1 MTHLRF
7 CTMYA
12 HWSKDEE
19 NTGRNNELGKMHAQK
34 AMLELGIKYSHSTPQ
49 SMGDSW
55 WFWNC
60 SNTPEKLP
68 GFLSILRLDP
78 MEQIGLGLSADQAKA
93 IKSFNTMNKEK

>member
-1 MTHLRF
+1 
-7 CTMYA
+7 
-12 HWSKDEE
+12 
-19 NTGRNNELGKMHAQK
+19 
-34 AMLELGIKYSHSTPQ
+34 
-49 SMGDSW
+49 SW